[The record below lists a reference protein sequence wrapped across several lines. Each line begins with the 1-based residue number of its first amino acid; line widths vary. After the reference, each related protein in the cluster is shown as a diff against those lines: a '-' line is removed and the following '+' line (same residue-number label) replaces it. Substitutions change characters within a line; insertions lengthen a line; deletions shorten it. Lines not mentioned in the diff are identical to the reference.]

1 MGNDGKP
8 MENDGKTMENDG
20 KMMENV
26 VEYCYITMMDKS
38 WLYGC
43 GSKWKTINGTTD
55 VNVWFSIN
63 HP

>member
-38 WLYGC
+38 WIYGC

-55 VNVWFSIN
+55 VNV
-63 HP
+63 